1 MDKREEINISS
12 LFFAIWLSFT
22 FLGFFLTYPG
32 GSANK
37 PALIF
42 YIKIQ
47 DIHNMTDNNS
57 DVHRLSYNGKEIII
71 IGTAHVSQRSVD
83 LVREE
88 IEALKPD
95 TVCIE
100 LCDSRF
106 QAMTQKQKW
115 QDTDLYKIIKEKK
128 ATLLLANFMLAS
140 IQKKIGK
147 KLGIKPGEEMAQ
159 AIRSAESVGST
170 IHLADRDI
178 RTTLSRAWK
187 TITFWEKMKLMAQFT
202 GSLIGADDISEEE
215 VEKLKDKDML
225 ETLLSEIGE
234 SQPKLK
240 TILIDERDKY
250 LTEKIRTAP
259 GEKIVAVV
267 GAGHVPGI
275 KAAWADNIDLEALDK
290 KPEKGHWGTILA
302 WGIPLLIVALIVAG
316 FFMGGKDVGT
326 EMLLFWLAANLVF
339 TAIGAAVAFAHPLTI
354 IAAAISSPFTSL
366 HPLIAS
372 GWVAGIVQ
380 VLISKPKVRDFESL
394 PDDITSVKGF
404 WHNKITRILLVVVLT
419 NLGTTFGNFLS
430 IIIFPLKTFW

>member
-1 MDKREEINISS
+1 
-12 LFFAIWLSFT
+12 
-22 FLGFFLTYPG
+22 
-32 GSANK
+32 
-37 PALIF
+37 
-42 YIKIQ
+42 
-47 DIHNMTDNNS
+47 MTDNS

-71 IGTAHVSQRSVD
+71 IGTAHVSQKSAD
-83 LVREE
+83 LVREV
-88 IEALKPD
+88 IEAEKPD

-159 AIRSAESVGST
+159 AIRSAEAAGSK

-178 RTTLSRAWK
+178 RTTLSRAWR
-187 TITFWEKMKLMAQFT
+187 TITFWEKMKLMAQFSASIF
-202 GSLIGADDISEEE
+202 GVDDISEEE

-240 TILIDERDKY
+240 TILIDERDQY

-275 KAAWADNIDLEALDK
+275 KAGWERSIDLNELDK
-290 KPEKGHWGTILA
+290 KPEKGHWGAILA
-302 WGIPLLIVALIVAG
+302 WGIPGLIVALIVAG

-326 EMLLFWLAANLVF
+326 EMLLFWLAANLIF

-354 IAAAISSPFTSL
+354 IAAALSSPFTSL

>member
-1 MDKREEINISS
+1 MIE
-12 LFFAIWLSFT
+12 
-22 FLGFFLTYPG
+22 
-32 GSANK
+32 
-37 PALIF
+37 
-42 YIKIQ
+42 
-47 DIHNMTDNNS
+47 NN
-57 DVHRLSYNGKEIII
+57 DVHRLTYNGKNITIL
-71 IGTAHVSQRSVD
+71 GTAHVSQKSVD
-83 LVREE
+83 LVRDIIEE
-88 IEALKPD
+88 EKPD

-115 QDTDLYKIIKEKK
+115 QDTDLSKIIKEKK

-159 AIRSAESVGST
+159 AIRSAETAGSK

-187 TITFWEKMKLMAQFT
+187 AITFWEKIKLMAQFSASIF
-202 GSLIGADDISEEE
+202 GVDDISEEE

-259 GEKIVAVV
+259 GDKIIAVV

-275 KAAWADNIDLEALDK
+275 KAGWEASIDLNELDK
-290 KPEKGHWGTILA
+290 KPEKGHWGTIIA
-302 WGIPLLIVALIVAG
+302 WGIPLLIVALIVVG
-316 FFMGGKDVGT
+316 FFTGGVDVGT
-326 EMLLFWLAANLVF
+326 EMILFWIIANLVF
-339 TAIGAAVAFAHPLTI
+339 TAIGAALAFAHPITI
-354 IAAAISSPFTSL
+354 IAAALSSPFTSL
-366 HPLIAS
+366 HPLISS
-372 GWVAGIVQ
+372 GMVAGTVQ
-380 VLISKPKVRDFESL
+380 IFISKPKVRDFESL
-394 PDDITSVKGF
+394 PDDITSIKGF
-404 WHNKITRILLVVVLT
+404 WHNKITRILLVFALT
-419 NLGTTFGNFLS
+419 NLGTSLVNIVSL
-430 IIIFPLKTFW
+430 IILPLKTFW

>member
-1 MDKREEINISS
+1 
-12 LFFAIWLSFT
+12 
-22 FLGFFLTYPG
+22 
-32 GSANK
+32 
-37 PALIF
+37 
-42 YIKIQ
+42 
-47 DIHNMTDNNS
+47 MTDNNS

>member
-1 MDKREEINISS
+1 MIE
-12 LFFAIWLSFT
+12 
-22 FLGFFLTYPG
+22 
-32 GSANK
+32 
-37 PALIF
+37 
-42 YIKIQ
+42 
-47 DIHNMTDNNS
+47 NN

-71 IGTAHVSQRSVD
+71 IGTAHVSQKSAD
-83 LVREE
+83 LVREV
-88 IEALKPD
+88 IEDEKPD

-159 AIRSAESVGST
+159 AIRSAESAGSK

-187 TITFWEKMKLMAQFT
+187 TITFWEKLKLMAQFS
-202 GSLIGADDISEEE
+202 GSLIGVDDISEEE

-234 SQPKLK
+234 TQPKLK

-259 GEKIVAVV
+259 GERIVAVV

-275 KAAWADNIDLEALDK
+275 KAGWEASIDLNELDK

-302 WGIPLLIVALIVAG
+302 WGIPALIIAM
-316 FFMGGKDVGT
+316 FAASYFMGGKDVGT
-326 EMLLFWLAANLVF
+326 DMILFWLVANLVF
-339 TAIGAAVAFAHPLTI
+339 TAIGAAVAFAHPFTI
-354 IAAAISSPFTSL
+354 IAAALSSPFTSL

>member
-1 MDKREEINISS
+1 MIE
-12 LFFAIWLSFT
+12 
-22 FLGFFLTYPG
+22 
-32 GSANK
+32 
-37 PALIF
+37 
-42 YIKIQ
+42 
-47 DIHNMTDNNS
+47 NN

-71 IGTAHVSQRSVD
+71 IGTAHVSQKSAD
-83 LVREE
+83 LVREV
-88 IEALKPD
+88 IEAEKPD

-159 AIRSAESVGST
+159 AIRSAESVGSK

-202 GSLIGADDISEEE
+202 GSLIGVDDISEEE

-234 SQPKLK
+234 TQPKLK

-259 GEKIVAVV
+259 GERIVAVV

-275 KAAWADNIDLEALDK
+275 KAGWTDNIDLNELDK
-290 KPEKGHWGTILA
+290 KPEKGHWGKILA
-302 WGIPLLIVALIVAG
+302 WGIPALIVAM
-316 FFMGGKDVGT
+316 FAASYFMGGKDVGT
-326 EMLLFWLAANLVF
+326 EMILFWLVANLVF

-354 IAAAISSPFTSL
+354 IAAALSSPFTSL

-430 IIIFPLKTFW
+430 LIIFPLKTFW

>member
-1 MDKREEINISS
+1 MI
-12 LFFAIWLSFT
+12 
-22 FLGFFLTYPG
+22 
-32 GSANK
+32 
-37 PALIF
+37 
-42 YIKIQ
+42 
-47 DIHNMTDNNS
+47 DNN
-57 DVHRLSYNGKEIII
+57 DVHRLTYNGKNITIL
-71 IGTAHVSQRSVD
+71 GTAHVSQKSAD
-83 LVREE
+83 LVREI
-88 IEALKPD
+88 IEDEKPD

-159 AIRSAESVGST
+159 AIRSAEAAGSK

-178 RTTLSRAWK
+178 RTTLSRAWR
-187 TITFWEKMKLMAQFT
+187 TITFWEKMKLMAQFSASIF
-202 GSLIGADDISEEE
+202 GVDDISEEE

-240 TILIDERDKY
+240 TILIDERDQY

-275 KAAWADNIDLEALDK
+275 KAGWERSIDLNELDK
-290 KPEKGHWGTILA
+290 KPEKGHWGAILG
-302 WGIPLLIVALIVAG
+302 WGIPGLIVALIVAG

-326 EMLLFWLAANLVF
+326 EMLLFWLAANLIF

-354 IAAAISSPFTSL
+354 IAAALSSPFTSL

>member
-1 MDKREEINISS
+1 
-12 LFFAIWLSFT
+12 
-22 FLGFFLTYPG
+22 
-32 GSANK
+32 
-37 PALIF
+37 
-42 YIKIQ
+42 
-47 DIHNMTDNNS
+47 MTDNS

-71 IGTAHVSQRSVD
+71 LGTAHVSQKSVD
-83 LVREE
+83 LVREI
-88 IEALKPD
+88 IEEEKPD

-159 AIRSAESVGST
+159 AIRSAKTAGSN

-187 TITFWEKMKLMAQFT
+187 TITFWEKMKLMVQFS
-202 GSLIGADDISEEE
+202 GSLIGVDDISEEE

-240 TILIDERDKY
+240 TILIDERDQY

-275 KAAWADNIDLEALDK
+275 KAGWEGIIDIEALDK
-290 KPEKGHWGTILA
+290 KPEKGHWGTIIA
-302 WGIPLLIVALIVAG
+302 WGIPILIVALIVAG
-316 FFMGGKDVGT
+316 FFMGGADAGR
-326 EMLLFWLAANLVF
+326 EMILFWLVANLVF
-339 TAIGAAVAFAHPLTI
+339 TAIGAAIAFAHPLTI
-354 IAAAISSPFTSL
+354 LAASISSPFTSL

-372 GWVAGIVQ
+372 GWVAGLVQ
-380 VLISKPKVRDFESL
+380 VIISKPKVRDFESL
-394 PDDITSVKGF
+394 PDDITSIKGF

-419 NLGTTFGNFLS
+419 NLGTTMGNFLS
-430 IIIFPLKTFW
+430 FIFIPLMTFT